1 MSSYYRAFQ
10 TSSQSD
16 IPGQSSSWLT
26 SFMGLSSI
34 FGALGILS
42 QSYAGSSV
50 KLLVLGSLFEMGR
63 RLAWWFIERFRF
75 WDPAYEWI
83 VLFITDEC
91 VWKRSCDFIVS
102 AKNSQRKW
110 AVKPG
115 TDASSKGHA
124 EYVPTYQVPQL
135 FKWRGHWVEIKRN
148 TDKNAVVVNN
158 VAQNGRIY
166 VTRVLRIYTLDMAV
180 LTELVEEARV
190 RYVETNRPR
199 VVVHLTDSRH
209 YNPRQVWTNIK
220 HKTRR
225 PLSSII
231 LPPGQLDSLVED
243 AAEFLKSEDW
253 YISSGI
259 PNRRGY
265 LLHGPPGTGKTS
277 TIYALAGALGLE
289 IYSLS
294 LASNTFVLFSHWK
307 KHINISLTRVDD
319 FFLQQAAS
327 NIPKNG
333 IFLIEDID
341 CAFPSRADEDEEF
354 AQSMPLAN
362 TRAARAVRPAETLSG
377 LLNVIDGV
385 GSEEGKLFF
394 ATTNYMDRL
403 DPALLR
409 PGRIDRK
416 VEYALSSTEQAGALF
431 MRFFPEERFPSKTEK
446 STVADLAAQF
456 AGAVPPGEFSTAELQ
471 GYLQGH
477 KAQPDEAAAGVAEW
491 VEEVRCE
498 RSAREVRE
506 EERRTKAQARM
517 QKFGQGAAAVA
528 G

>member
-10 TSSQSD
+10 TSLQSD

-50 KLLVLGSLFEMGR
+50 KLLVLGSLVEMGR

-75 WDPAYEWI
+75 LEYSTTAQFNEGDPAYEWI

-91 VWKRSCDFIVS
+91 VWKRSHDFIVS

-115 TDASSKGHA
+115 ADASSKGHA

-148 TDKNAVVVNN
+148 TDRNAVVVNN

-166 VTRVLRIYTLDMAV
+166 VTIYTLDMAV

-231 LPPGQLDSLVED
+231 LPPGQLGSLVED

-294 LASNTFVLFSHWK
+294 LASNTC
-307 KHINISLTRVDD
+307 
-319 FFLQQAAS
+319 LQHS
-327 NIPKNG
+327 KNG

-354 AQSMPLAN
+354 AQPMPLAN
-362 TRAARAVRPAETLSG
+362 TRAARAVRPVVTLSG

-416 VEYALSSTEQAGALF
+416 VEYALSSTEQARALF

>member
-26 SFMGLSSI
+26 SFMGISSI

-50 KLLVLGSLFEMGR
+50 KLLVLGSLVEMGR

-75 WDPAYEWI
+75 QYSTTAQFNEGDPAYEWI
-83 VLFITDEC
+83 VLFI
-91 VWKRSCDFIVS
+91 RQ
-102 AKNSQRKW
+102 NSQRKW

-115 TDASSKGHA
+115 ADASSKGHA

-148 TDKNAVVVNN
+148 TDRNAVVVNN

-166 VTRVLRIYTLDMAV
+166 VTIYTLDMAV
-180 LTELVEEARV
+180 LTELVEEAR
-190 RYVETNRPR
+190 
-199 VVVHLTDSRH
+199 RH

-354 AQSMPLAN
+354 AQPMPLAN
-362 TRAARAVRPAETLSG
+362 TRAARAVRPAVTLSG

-416 VEYALSSTEQAGALF
+416 VEYALSSTEQARALF